1 MVSDVHPSARVRARR
16 RRPTLAFVVVCA
28 CVVGNAPPR
37 VENARAASDGETQSS
52 SILAFVDA
60 VASALEGRASAEN
73 ATGPLDLE
81 VRVGRG
87 MDPALVERAFTSR
100 LRQRLRERGLLPPST
115 KAALRAR
122 VVVSVEGA
130 RLWAAGQLEGGKLP
144 GPSSFAVS
152 RALDRELEV
161 LVGKAK
167 EPVRARWTLERL
179 GPVTA
184 GVLDV
189 VLADIDGDFVDDI
202 VVLHVDDVRA
212 YRFAPGDMRPSAI
225 GKRVA
230 LAPLRWPRTV
240 VGWVADRG
248 QGRVWIATSRGD
260 LTVVDLIAGTAS
272 EVPMRGVPLRQ
283 VVSPVSSSSSSENA
297 AFLVATGAVGTPLL
311 TFPLRE
317 ADGTTV
323 GVDGMPQF
331 RFRDFARVAGKKDT
345 WLWIDADGFIG
356 ARAPGKAPVRLAPG
370 EPVGDR
376 FAVTDL
382 DGDGELEIVTS
393 AATSPRE
400 ADLLSILR
408 VDRALT
414 TTEVIFRSP
423 LSGGEIVALA
433 IGDLDLDARPDI
445 ILVEESG
452 DSEAMVWRVEHAP

>member
-1 MVSDVHPSARVRARR
+1 MSNGVHNPTRVFARR
-16 RRPTLAFVVVCA
+16 RRPKVPVVVLCV
-28 CVVGNAPPR
+28 CVVASAGALMQAES
-37 VENARAASDGETQSS
+37 VQAASEGSPPSS
-52 SILAFVDA
+52 SIVTFVDI
-60 VASALEGRASAEN
+60 VATALERRAAAEG
-73 ATGPLDLE
+73 AAGPVELE
-81 VRVGRG
+81 VTVGRG
-87 MDPALVERAFTSR
+87 MDATLVERAFTSR

-152 RALDRELEV
+152 RALDRELEI

-189 VLADIDGDFVDDI
+189 ALADIDGDFVDDI

-212 YRFAPGDMRPSAI
+212 YRFAPGDSRPIAI

-230 LAPLRWPRTV
+230 LAPIRWPRTV
-240 VGWVADRG
+240 VGWIADRG

-260 LTVVDLIAGTAS
+260 LTMVDLMAGTAS
-272 EVPMRGVPLRQ
+272 GVPQRGVPIRQ
-283 VVSPVSSSSSSENA
+283 IMSPAGQSSERPT
-297 AFLVATGAVGTPLL
+297 LVLATGSIGTPLL
-311 TFPLRE
+311 SFPLRDS
-317 ADGTTV
+317 DGKAILLD
-323 GVDGMPQF
+323 GVPQI
-331 RFRDFARVAGKKDT
+331 RFRDIARVPGKQDA
-345 WLWIDADGFIG
+345 WLWIDGDGFVG
-356 ARAPGKAPVRLAPG
+356 ARAPGKPPARLTPS

-376 FAVTDL
+376 FAVADL

-408 VDRALT
+408 VDRTLST
-414 TTEVIFRSP
+414 TDVIFRSP
-423 LSGGEIVALA
+423 LAGGEIVAVA
-433 IGDLDLDARPDI
+433 VGDLDLDARPDI
-445 ILVEESG
+445 IVIEETG
-452 DSEAMVWRVEHAP
+452 DSEAMVWRLEHAP